1 MKLRRCEDGKMR
13 RGDGEKRGW
22 GEEGKRGRWEDERV
36 DYFCHRVF
44 NKYFIL
50 HFTFS
55 ILHLGNFSGWEKEK
69 IMNHE
74 QHEQE
79 RELEDEKMRRCEDG
93 KMRGCKTIAT
103 DYTDQDG

>member
-1 MKLRRCEDGKMR
+1 MR
-13 RGDGEKRGW
+13 RGDGEKRG
-22 GEEGKRGRWEDERV
+22 RCEDGRV

-69 IMNHE
+69 IMNRGRRGMTLKE
-74 QHEQE
+74 YNEILKMG
-79 RELEDEKMRRCEDG
+79 RWEDVKM
-93 KMRGCKTIAT
+93 
-103 DYTDQDG
+103 